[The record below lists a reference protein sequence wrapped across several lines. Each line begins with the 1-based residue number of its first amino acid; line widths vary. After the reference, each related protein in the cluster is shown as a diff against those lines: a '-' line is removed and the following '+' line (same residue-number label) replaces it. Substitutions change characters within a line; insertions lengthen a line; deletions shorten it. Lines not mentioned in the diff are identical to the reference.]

1 MLTIIFVICAALGGA
16 ILIVQFVLAL
26 VGFGAHSLHIDVP
39 GHFDGDAGGDVHFGG
54 DFHTGDLHGDAD
66 VHDGLHRGD
75 LHGVADAHDGLHPSA
90 HHFDSTWLF
99 TVISFRTVV
108 AAMAFFGL
116 AGLAASS
123 AGVSPAPTLGIAVVS
138 GLAAMF
144 AVYGLM
150 RALMSLRAEGTAHIT
165 NAVGRVGTVYT
176 TIPAEGGGSGKIQLN
191 LQGRTMEYL
200 AVTPGDALKP
210 GTEVVVRHRSH
221 RRRRHLVRH
230 SRSPA
235 RPGRNQQRIVSTT
248 RKDHR

>member
-54 DFHTGDLHGDAD
+54 DFHTGDFHGD
-66 VHDGLHRGD
+66 
-75 LHGVADAHDGLHPSA
+75 ADAHDGLHPSA

-210 GTEVVVRHRSH
+210 GTEVVVGAVISSDT
-221 RRRRHLVRH
+221 LEVR
-230 SRSPA
+230 PA
-235 RPGRNQQRIVSTT
+235 LEETNNE
-248 RKDHR
+248 